1 MITLLTRLIFVY
13 QGVSR
18 FFLPKA
24 CRFHPSCSNY
34 AIEAIRKHGSMRGLG
49 LAFMRI
55 CRCSPLTKGGYDPV
69 R

>member
-1 MITLLTRLIFVY
+1 MTRILKRLIFVY
-13 QGVSR
+13 QGLSR

-34 AIEAIRKHGSMRGLG
+34 AIEALDKHGAVKGLWMA
-49 LAFMRI
+49 LCRI
-55 CRCSPLTKGGYDPV
+55 GRCSPLTKGGYDPV